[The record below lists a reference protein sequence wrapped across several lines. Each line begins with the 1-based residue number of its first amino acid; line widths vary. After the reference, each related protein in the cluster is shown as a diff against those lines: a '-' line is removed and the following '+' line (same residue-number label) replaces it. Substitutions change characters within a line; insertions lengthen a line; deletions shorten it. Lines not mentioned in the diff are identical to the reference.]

1 MKISQIIDSWKTD
14 TKIDDLNIDL
24 ESARTI
30 SLHGKYMEWLSDA
43 RGTLR
48 GLRIHRKHLWRK
60 LYDYYRGA
68 STEDDLLE
76 LGKEQN
82 PRHILK
88 TEATGFIEAD
98 QLMIDLDS
106 KIAVQEE
113 KVDILAEIIK
123 SVNSR
128 NYALKNI
135 IEWRRMSLGG

>member
-1 MKISQIIDSWKTD
+1 MKISEIINSWKTD

-24 ESARTI
+24 ESSRTI

-43 RGTLR
+43 RGALR
-48 GLRIHRKHLWRK
+48 GLRIHRKQLWRK

-98 QLMIDLDS
+98 QLIIDLDS

-113 KVDILAEIIK
+113 KVEILTEIIK
-123 SVNSR
+123 SINGR

-135 IEWRRMSLGG
+135 IDWRRLSLGG